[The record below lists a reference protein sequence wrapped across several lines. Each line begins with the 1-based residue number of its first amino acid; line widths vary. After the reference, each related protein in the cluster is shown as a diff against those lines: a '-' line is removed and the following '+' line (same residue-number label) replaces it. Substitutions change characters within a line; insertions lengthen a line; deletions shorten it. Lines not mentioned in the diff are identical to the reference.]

1 MEALASSIGEM
12 FLLMALGFFIRR
24 RNLVT
29 DSTVKELGNILL
41 SVILP
46 FSVLASG
53 NEKCRDGMLSS
64 TLMCFL
70 IVSLY
75 YILALII
82 SWVVC
87 RGTVKKKYVSS
98 SVNMAVFANTSFIG
112 LPLTE
117 ILFGAEGMIYAVVYN
132 LLYNVFMF
140 TSGVSLFSG
149 RKSASERLRGML
161 LDPLTVSSI
170 VSVLLFFSPWKLPG
184 FIQGFLAVVG
194 DISVPLSMM
203 LVGAWLVGID
213 FGKIVKRPSSYVVCL
228 LRLVVLPL
236 LVRLSLLPFSLDSTM
251 TGTVVLISAVP
262 VGALNVILAGKY
274 GHDTDYVNETMMLSI
289 VLSVLTLPLI
299 ILTL

>member
-12 FLLMALGFFIRR
+12 FLLMLLGFFIRK
-24 RNLVT
+24 RNLVS
-29 DSTVKELGNILL
+29 DAAVKELGNILL

-53 NEKCRDGMLSS
+53 NEKCSEGILGN
-64 TLMCFL
+64 TLLCFL

-82 SWVVC
+82 SYLVC
-87 RGTVKKKYVSS
+87 LRCVKKEYIPS

-140 TSGVSLFSG
+140 IIGVSLFSG
-149 RKSASERLRGML
+149 RKSRGERLRGML
-161 LDPLTVSSI
+161 LDPLTISSI
-170 VSVLLFFSPWKLPG
+170 ISVVLFFSPWKLPS
-184 FIQGFLAVVG
+184 FLQGFLTVVG

-213 FGKIVKRPSSYVVCL
+213 FCKIVKRPSSYVVCL
-228 LRLVVLPL
+228 LRLVVLPF

-289 VLSVLTLPLI
+289 VLSIVTLPLV